1 MIQDSPPTCYRPS
14 AIGHWPL
21 AILASCLI
29 CLVPSQ
35 TRASSPSPAAP
46 LAPVALAAAPDGTR
60 LFIACAAASQVGV
73 FDVASGAVTKRIT
86 VPHSPSG
93 LALSTDGARLYVT
106 CAAPRSTVRVL
117 DAGSGKTL
125 ATLPAGHTAMAPVLS
140 PDGKTLFV
148 CNCFNN
154 DISVIDLAT
163 GKEQC
168 RIPVQREPVA
178 AAISRDGRFLL
189 VANHLHTGP
198 ADAELVAAVVSV
210 IDTAA
215 RKVIK
220 ELSLP
225 DGGGV
230 LNDLRVSP
238 DGKYAV
244 VSHILPRFRL
254 PATQLD
260 RGWMNSNAAT
270 LIDLARMEII
280 NTVLL
285 DNINRGAADP
295 RGVAW
300 SADSATLLITHAGT
314 HEVSVI
320 DFAALLAKLAKVP
333 ATLDASKPADPIS
346 ASRVQADVPNDLA
359 FLVGV
364 RQRVKLPLTDLGPR
378 AVVLLGRKAYVANY
392 FSDSLSVIDLG
403 SPQPKP
409 RSIPLSPNLVGTR
422 STASVTSPEE
432 NGTRWNASLPA
443 DAGKP
448 ASPLDRMSLTR
459 KGEFYFND
467 AGICFQGWQSC
478 ATCHPGQ
485 ARVDGLN
492 WDLLNDGIGNPK
504 NTKSLLLAHKTPPAM
519 SMGVRDTAETAVRAG
534 IQHIL
539 FTVQPEEVAVAIDK
553 YLKSLQPVP
562 SPLLVNGQFSDAARR
577 GEKLFKDRQVG
588 CAACHPAGLFT
599 DLQTYDV
606 GTRGHFD
613 KPTDRFDT
621 PTLVEGWRTAPYL
634 HDGSAATMR
643 DVLTTSNPSDKHGKT
658 SQLTPQQ
665 IDDLAAYLLSL

>member
-1 MIQDSPPTCYRPS
+1 MLNPRTALVAAC
-14 AIGHWPL
+14 L
-21 AILASCLI
+21 AWFAPHAAPAASLPQPGS
-29 CLVPSQ
+29 L
-35 TRASSPSPAAP
+35 SPAA
-46 LAPVALAAAPDGTR
+46 LTATPDGTR
-60 LFIACAAASQVGV
+60 LFISCATANEVAV
-73 FDVASGAVTKRIT
+73 FDLASSAVTRRIS
-86 VPHSPSG
+86 VPHTPTG
-93 LALSTDGARLYVT
+93 LAVSPDGARLYVT
-106 CAAPRSTVRVL
+106 CAAPQSSVRVL
-117 DAGSGKTL
+117 DAGSGKVL
-125 ATLPAGHTAMAPVLS
+125 ATLPAGHTATAPVLS

-148 CNCFNN
+148 CNRFNN
-154 DISVIDLAT
+154 DISVINLAT

-168 RIPVQREPVA
+168 RIPVQREPTA
-178 AAISRDGRFLL
+178 ADITRDGRFLL

-198 ADAELVAAVVSV
+198 ADAEHVAAVVSV
-210 IDTAA
+210 IDTAT
-215 RKVIK
+215 RKVVK
-220 ELSLP
+220 ELALP
-225 DGGGV
+225 DGSGV

-238 DGKYAV
+238 DSKYAV
-244 VSHILPRFRL
+244 VSHILPHFRL

-270 LIDLARMEII
+270 IIDLARMEIL

-285 DNINRGAADP
+285 DNIDRGAADP
-295 RGVAW
+295 WGVAW

-314 HEVSVI
+314 HEISVI
-320 DFAALLAKLAKVP
+320 DFPAVLARLAKIP
-333 ATLDASKPADPIS
+333 AMPDNSKPTYPYS
-346 ASRVQADVPNDLA
+346 ASRSQTEVPSDLA
-359 FLVGV
+359 FLVGL
-364 RQRVKLPLTDLGPR
+364 RQRIRLPQYDLGPR

-392 FSDSLSVIDLG
+392 FSDSLSLVDL
-403 SPQPKP
+403 SSTEPRPQ
-409 RSIPLSPNLVGTR
+409 SIPLLSQPAG
-422 STASVTSPEE
+422 
-432 NGTRWNASLPA
+432 A
-443 DAGKP
+443 DAKGP
-448 ASPLDRMSLTR
+448 ASPLDRMPMTR

-485 ARVDGLN
+485 ARVDALN

-539 FTVQPEEVAVAIDK
+539 FTVQPVEVAVAIDK
-553 YLKSLQPVP
+553 YLQSLRPVP
-562 SPLLVNGQFSDAARR
+562 SPLLVNGRLSDSARR

-588 CAACHPAGLFT
+588 CASCHPPGLFT
-599 DLQTYDV
+599 DLKTYDV
-606 GTRGHFD
+606 GTRGRYD

-643 DVLTTSNPSDKHGKT
+643 DVLTAGNAQDKHGKT
-658 SQLTPQQ
+658 SHLAPQQ

>member
-1 MIQDSPPTCYRPS
+1 MIQNPPPKS
-14 AIGHWPL
+14 NWQLAISNWQL
-21 AILASCLI
+21 AILAACLTW
-29 CLVPSQ
+29 LVPQEAHS
-35 TRASSPSPAAP
+35 ASLPQPGSLSPAA
-46 LAPVALAAAPDGTR
+46 LAATPDGAR
-60 LFIACAAASQVGV
+60 LFIACATANEVAV
-73 FDVASGAVTKRIT
+73 FDLASGAVTKHIP
-86 VPHSPSG
+86 VPHTPSG
-93 LALSTDGARLYVT
+93 LALSSDGARLYVT
-106 CAAPRSTVRVL
+106 CAAPQSSVRVL

-125 ATLPAGHTAMAPVLS
+125 TTLPAGHSATAPVLS

-148 CNCFNN
+148 CNRFNN
-154 DISVIDLAT
+154 DISVVDLAS

-198 ADAELVAAVVSV
+198 ADAERVAAVVSV

-215 RKVIK
+215 RKVVK

-225 DGGGV
+225 DGSGV

-244 VSHILPRFRL
+244 VSHLLPRFRL

-270 LIDLARMEII
+270 LIDLARMEIL

-285 DNINRGAADP
+285 DNIDRGAADP
-295 RGVAW
+295 WGIAW
-300 SADSATLLITHAGT
+300 SADSATLVITHAGT
-314 HEVSVI
+314 HEISVI
-320 DFAALLAKLAKVP
+320 DFPAVLARLAKVP
-333 ATLDASKPADPIS
+333 ATLDPSKPVDPIS

-364 RQRVKLPLTDLGPR
+364 RQRIKLPRNDLGPR
-378 AVVLLGRKAYVANY
+378 AVVCLGRKAYVANY
-392 FSDSLSVIDLG
+392 FSDSLSLVDLG
-403 SPQPKP
+403 SPQTKP
-409 RSIPLSPNLVGTR
+409 QSIPLL
-422 STASVTSPEE
+422 
-432 NGTRWNASLPA
+432 LQPA
-443 DAGKP
+443 AAGAKGL
-448 ASPLDRMSLTR
+448 ASPLDRMPLTR

-519 SMGVRDTAETAVRAG
+519 SMGVRETAEMAVRAG

-539 FTVQPEEVAVAIDK
+539 FTVQPEEVAVALDK
-553 YLKSLQPVP
+553 YLKSLTPVP
-562 SPLLVNGQFSDAARR
+562 SPLLVNGRLSDSARR

-588 CAACHPAGLFT
+588 CATCHPPGLFT
-599 DLQTYDV
+599 DLKTYDV
-606 GTRGHFD
+606 GTRGSFD
-613 KPTDRFDT
+613 KPADRFDT

-634 HDGSAATMR
+634 HDGSAATMLE
-643 DVLTTSNPSDKHGKT
+643 VLTTRNPGDKHGKT
-658 SQLTPQQ
+658 SNLTPQQ
-665 IDDLAAYLLSL
+665 LDDLAAYLLSL

>member
-1 MIQDSPPTCYRPS
+1 MTY
-14 AIGHWPL
+14 PL
-21 AILASCLI
+21 AFLACCLPW
-29 CLVPSQ
+29 LAPRSSLA
-35 TRASSPSPAAP
+35 ASLPQPGV
-46 LAPVALAAAPDGTR
+46 LAPVALAASPDGTR
-60 LFIACAAASQVGV
+60 LYIACAAANQVAV
-73 FDVASGAVTKRIT
+73 FDLATRAVTKRT
-86 VPHSPSG
+86 AVPHLPSG
-93 LALSTDGARLYVT
+93 LALSSDGARLYVT
-106 CAAPRSTVRVL
+106 CAAPQSSVRVL
-117 DAGSGKTL
+117 DADSSKTL

-148 CNCFNN
+148 CNRFNN
-154 DISVIDLAT
+154 DVSVIDLPT
-163 GKEQC
+163 GREQC

-178 AAISRDGRFLL
+178 AAVTRDGRFLL

-215 RKVIK
+215 RKVVK

-225 DGGGV
+225 DGSGL

-244 VSHILPRFRL
+244 LSHILPRFRL

-270 LIDLARMEII
+270 VIDLARMEIL

-285 DNINRGAADP
+285 DNIDRGAADP
-295 RGVAW
+295 WGVAW
-300 SADSATLLITHAGT
+300 SADSATLVITHAGT
-314 HEVSVI
+314 HEISAI
-320 DFAALLAKLAKVP
+320 DFPAALGRLTKLPVRLDTANP
-333 ATLDASKPADPIS
+333 AAYS
-346 ASRVQADVPNDLA
+346 ASSRVRADVPNDLA

-364 RQRVKLPLTDLGPR
+364 RQRIRLPRADLGPR

-392 FSDSLSVIDLG
+392 FSDSLSLVDLA
-403 SPQPKP
+403 SPEPKGQ
-409 RSIPLSPNLVGTR
+409 SLPLSGLSAAAEAKR
-422 STASVTSPEE
+422 QA
-432 NGTRWNASLPA
+432 A
-443 DAGKP
+443 
-448 ASPLDRMSLTR
+448 PLDRMPLIR
-459 KGEFYFND
+459 KGEFYFHD

-504 NTKSLLLAHKTPPAM
+504 NTKSLLLSHKTPPAM
-519 SMGVRDTAETAVRAG
+519 SMGVRETAETAVRAG

-539 FTVQPEEVAVAIDK
+539 FTVQPEEVAVALDK
-553 YLKSLQPVP
+553 YLKSLKPVP
-562 SPLLVNGQFSDAARR
+562 SPYLVHGRLSVSAQR
-577 GEKLFKDRQVG
+577 GERLFKDPRIG
-588 CAACHPAGLFT
+588 CAACHPPGLFT
-599 DLQTYDV
+599 DLQTYEV
-606 GTRGHFD
+606 GTRGRFD
-613 KPTDRFDT
+613 RLTDRFDT

-634 HDGSAATMR
+634 HDGSAATLQ
-643 DVLTTSNPSDKHGKT
+643 DVLTTHNTHDRHGKT